1 VSGAGVRQVHVYGS
15 EGYAYLLRLARIRS
29 TNCFLNKRSGSQRNQ
44 IPDERLDRVGS
55 AILKNNLIGRGSL
68 YSMEANMTP
77 KISPELM
84 YLIIAAVAFVLIN
97 R

>member
-1 VSGAGVRQVHVYGS
+1 M
-15 EGYAYLLRLARIRS
+15 
-29 TNCFLNKRSGSQRNQ
+29 
-44 IPDERLDRVGS
+44 GS

-68 YSMEANMTP
+68 YIMEANMTP

-84 YLIIAAVAFVLIN
+84 YLIMAAVAFVLIN